1 MSGADGKTKSELLG
15 IRATTKVER
24 TAEYKKRKQRFV
36 QRRIHQADR
45 EKSVAEGW
53 STTGRQYKDGQIQV
67 ERTKSH
73 DEILENRV
81 WSVLYHFG
89 YDELN
94 VGRKFKI
101 QITDSNKG
109 DEVWKQVDIFAKDED
124 TVVIAECK
132 SSATKSSASFQKDI
146 MEFAALKKSF
156 AKSVTALYGKE
167 AKLKF
172 IWLMVTRNIILSAN
186 DLKRAEHEQINI
198 VGDRD
203 LRYYEE
209 IARNIGKAAK
219 YQFLAEFLE
228 GAKVKNLE
236 DHQVPAIR
244 AKVGGH
250 QAYYFMAPPERL
262 LPIAFVNHRSLRD
275 PTGNPAYQR
284 LVKRKRLNQIGQFLD
299 DGGFFPN
306 SILVNFKKRPRFD
319 IRQSYEDRQIAFGD
333 LFLPDAYKTAW
344 IIDGQHRLYGFAE
357 TNKKRRANV
366 IAVVAFENISR
377 EMEADLF
384 ATINGKQ
391 AKVSK
396 NILDELEG
404 DLKFD
409 SEDFKSR
416 IGAIASR
423 SLALLDAE
431 NGGPFNDRFNTPE
444 TEESDAACLTIS
456 ELKKAIVQ
464 SGLIGKPGST
474 KDRPPQPGYAT
485 RTTSEE
491 TLEALSDLLSAYF
504 EKIRHANL
512 DRWELGRPSH
522 LCMNIG
528 VAGHIRLLAA
538 LCDYLAVETKQD
550 PAELDP
556 EELVEQLASYVEPVL
571 KFIAEASD
579 ADFES
584 HFKPVFGSGGPPRY
598 FFELVRL
605 VNQDFPTFSPHGFD
619 DYVNTKSS
627 EESRKADEQVRGI
640 IDRTHVHVIEVLK
653 AAYGERYYTAGIP
666 QKEIRMKGFE
676 RQQDADVN
684 EQLDPITY
692 LDLVDLK
699 KIVEHKNNWP
709 HFEATMNIKMPD
721 DRKGN
726 AKNISWF
733 DTLNDI
739 RKIMAHPANRSYK
752 ASHYE
757 FLNILEDELQKRL
770 GSSA

>member
-1 MSGADGKTKSELLG
+1 MTEGTTKSELLG
-15 IRATTKVER
+15 VRATTKAER
-24 TAEYKKRKQRFV
+24 IAEFKKRKQRFA
-36 QRRIHQADR
+36 QRRIHPADR
-45 EKSVAEGW
+45 EKFIAEGW
-53 STTGRQYKDGQIQV
+53 AATGRQYKDGQIQV
-67 ERTKSH
+67 EKSKPH
-73 DEILENRV
+73 DEVLENRV

-94 VGRKFKI
+94 TGRKFKI
-101 QITDSNKG
+101 QITDANKG
-109 DEVWKQVDIFAKDED
+109 EEVSKQVDVFAKDED

-132 SSATKSSASFQKDI
+132 SSATKSSGSFQKDI
-146 MEFAALKKSF
+146 MEFAALKKSYV
-156 AKSVTALYGKE
+156 KSVTAVYGKE
-167 AKLKF
+167 SRLKF
-172 IWLMVTRNIILSAN
+172 IWLMITRNIILSAN
-186 DLKRAEHEQINI
+186 DLKRAEHENIQI

-203 LRYYEE
+203 LRYFEE

-244 AKVGGH
+244 AKIGGH
-250 QAYYFMAPPERL
+250 QAYYFLVPPERL

-275 PTGNPAYQR
+275 PSGNPAYQR
-284 LVKRKRLNQIGQFLD
+284 LVKRARLNQIGQFLD
-299 DGGFFPN
+299 GGGFFPN

-333 LFLPDAYKTAW
+333 LLLPDAYKTAW

-357 TNKKRRANV
+357 TGKKRRSNI
-366 IAVVAFENISR
+366 IAVIAFENISR
-377 EMEADLF
+377 EIEADLF

-431 NGGPFNDRFNTPE
+431 NGGPFNDRFKTPE
-444 TEESDAACLTIS
+444 TEESDAVCLTIS
-456 ELKKAIVQ
+456 ELKKAVVQ
-464 SGLIGKPGST
+464 SGLVGKPGAT
-474 KDRPPQPGYAT
+474 KDRLPQPGFAT

-491 TLEALSDLLSAYF
+491 TLQALSDLLSAYF

-512 DRWELGRPSH
+512 ERWELGRAAH
-522 LCMNIG
+522 LCINIG
-528 VAGHIRLLAA
+528 IAGHIRLLAA
-538 LCDYLAVETKQD
+538 LCDHLADETKQD
-550 PAELDP
+550 PAQFDP
-556 EELVEQLASYVEPVL
+556 GELVEQLGPYLEPVL

-579 ADFES
+579 SDFEA

-598 FFELVRL
+598 FYELARL
-605 VNQDFPTFSPHGFD
+605 VNQSFPKFAPTGFD
-619 DYVNTKSS
+619 EYVNTKSS
-627 EESRKADEQVRGI
+627 EESRKADEQVRRI
-640 IDRTHVHVIEVLK
+640 IDRTHVHVIDVLK
-653 AAYGERYYTAGIP
+653 KTYGDRYYTAGIP
-666 QKEIRMKGFE
+666 QKEIRMKGLD
-676 RQQDADVN
+676 RQQDAEVD

-692 LDLVDLK
+692 LDVVDLK
-699 KIVEHKNNWP
+699 KIIEHKNNWP
-709 HFEATMNIKMPD
+709 QFEPTMNIKMPD

-739 RKIMAHPANRSYK
+739 RKIMAHPANRAYK

-757 FLNILEDELQKRL
+757 FLNTLEIELEKRL
-770 GSSA
+770 NAGG